1 MRHRVVRAWLYLAA
15 TVVLE
20 VAPTLCL
27 RASAGFSVLLPSL
40 VSVLGYGAAVVFL
53 SRALRAIPMS
63 VAYVVWT
70 GLGTSL
76 IVIFSFLLFGD
87 TMTSSAWAGVVLV
100 VGGVTMVNARRG
112 ATAEG
117 SDAGEEHPQRS

>member
-1 MRHRVVRAWLYLAA
+1 MRHRVVRAWLYLAT

-20 VAPTLCL
+20 VAATLCL
-27 RASAGFSVLLPSL
+27 RASAGFSLLLPSL

-100 VGGVTMVNARRG
+100 VGGVTMINARGG